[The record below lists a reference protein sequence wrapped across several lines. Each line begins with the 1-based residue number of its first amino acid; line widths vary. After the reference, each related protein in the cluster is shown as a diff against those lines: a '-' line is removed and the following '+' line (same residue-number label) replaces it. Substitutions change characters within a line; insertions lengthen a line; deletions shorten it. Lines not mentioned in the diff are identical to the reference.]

1 MEPFQKIALLRKF
14 HFYANLY
21 TVKRCNGSPIMFTTW
36 LDNNSWLWEIADQK
50 ILVDPWLVGSLTFGN
65 AGWLFKGDKSQPQP
79 IPPEVDFILLTQGLE
94 DHAHPATLKVLDKAI
109 PVVGS
114 PNAAKVVRAL
124 GFTDVTPLAHGESV
138 SRGGVTVK
146 AVPGAPIG
154 PTLQEN
160 GYIVTENATG
170 LKLFYEPHGFH
181 QEELKQEAPV
191 DVVLTPMLTLS
202 LPLVGPLIRGVK
214 SADELANWLQPQVML
229 PTTDAQETAYEGL
242 LVSILKASG
251 GAAEVRQQLAATGK
265 SIQVLAPKVGDRTE
279 LPLLPRSVTV

>member
-1 MEPFQKIALLRKF
+1 MKL
-14 HFYANLY
+14 
-21 TVKRCNGSPIMFTTW
+21 IMHTTW
-36 LDNNSWLWEIADQK
+36 LDNNSWLWEIADQT

-65 AGWLFKGDKSQPQP
+65 AAWLFKGEKTQARSLPQD
-79 IPPEVDFILLTQGLE
+79 IDFILLTQGLE
-94 DHAHPATLKVLDKAI
+94 DHAHPETLQALDKSI

-114 PNAAKVVRAL
+114 PNAAKVVREL
-124 GFTDVTPLAHGESV
+124 GFTDVAALEHGDSIV
-138 SRGGVTVK
+138 RGGVTVK

-154 PTLQEN
+154 PTLLEN

-181 QEELKQEAPV
+181 REELKQEAPV

-202 LPLVGPLIRGVK
+202 LPLIGPVIRGVK

-242 LVSILKASG
+242 LVSILQASG
-251 GAAEVRQQLAATGK
+251 GPEQVREHLAATGK
-265 SIQVLAPKVGDRTE
+265 SIQVLAPQVGDRTE
-279 LPLLPRSVTV
+279 LPLTPRSVSV